1 MRLDPASYQ
10 ALADAVL
17 VLHVGVVVFVV
28 GGLLLILAGNWRAW
42 SWVNAWWF
50 RLAHLAAIAVVVAE
64 AWLGIV
70 CPLTT
75 LEMALRTRAGA
86 SNYSG
91 SFIEHWLQRLL
102 YYDAPAWVFVL
113 AYSLF
118 AVAVAACWWRF
129 PPKRREDSTARTTTD
144 GRA

>member
-1 MRLDPASYQ
+1 MRLDPATYQ

-17 VLHVGVVVFVV
+17 VLHVGIVIFVG
-28 GGLLLILAGNWRAW
+28 GGLLLILLGNWRGW
-42 SWVNAWWF
+42 GWVNAWPF

-75 LEMALRTRAGA
+75 LEMALRARAGA
-86 SNYSG
+86 ATYGG

-102 YYDAPAWVFVL
+102 YYDAPAWVFTL

-118 AVAVAACWWRF
+118 AAAVVASWWWF
-129 PPKRREDSTARTTTD
+129 PPTRRRESRARASPRD
-144 GRA
+144 HA